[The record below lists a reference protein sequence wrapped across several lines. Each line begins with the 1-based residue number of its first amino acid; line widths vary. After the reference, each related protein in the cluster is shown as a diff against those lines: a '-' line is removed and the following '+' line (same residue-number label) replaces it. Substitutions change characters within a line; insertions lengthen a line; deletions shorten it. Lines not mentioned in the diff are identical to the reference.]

1 MRSFKSS
8 EHIRKKVDGPY
19 FEVSAKKAS
28 SVPLCL
34 LVPLTFGSGFQTHF
48 ILMKQTLTK
57 SVWDLV
63 LVFSHLPMESDDPF
77 K

>member
-1 MRSFKSS
+1 MVGKL
-8 EHIRKKVDGPY
+8 
-19 FEVSAKKAS
+19 
-28 SVPLCL
+28 PLCL
-34 LVPLTFGSGFQTHF
+34 LVLVTFGSGFQTHF

-57 SVWDLV
+57 PFWNLV